1 MLKDKHIVVGV
12 TGGIAAYKSAMI
24 IRLLVKQGAEV
35 KVVMTPTAKQF
46 ITPLTLATLAKSPV
60 LVDFFNPENGEW
72 NSHVS
77 LGLWADAM
85 VIAPATAATIGK
97 MANGVADNL
106 LVTTYLSAKCPVF
119 LAPAMDLDM
128 WHHPTTQRN
137 LQTLREFGNIVIEP
151 NSGELASGLDGK
163 GRMAEPEQI
172 VDVLDFMINRTTE
185 LEGKR
190 ILVNGGG
197 TIERIDP
204 VRFIT
209 NDSSGKMACSI
220 ARELAIRGAEVIF
233 VAARMSVNPEGIPGV
248 TVRRVESADQMYVV
262 CMDEFDRVDAA
273 ILAAAVADYTP
284 AFKSEH
290 KLKKS
295 SDSMSIELL
304 PTHDI
309 AAELGACKG
318 ERKVVGFALETDNEF
333 EHAEDKL
340 IRKNLDFIVLNSLR
354 DQGAGLGVNTNKITI
369 LRPNGMR
376 TAYELKSKTEVAR
389 DIVDE
394 LIAEFEV

>member
-1 MLKDKHIVVGV
+1 
-12 TGGIAAYKSAMI
+12 
-24 IRLLVKQGAEV
+24 LLVKQGAEV

-128 WHHPTTQRN
+128 LHHPTTQRN

>member
-1 MLKDKHIVVGV
+1 
-12 TGGIAAYKSAMI
+12 
-24 IRLLVKQGAEV
+24 
-35 KVVMTPTAKQF
+35 
-46 ITPLTLATLAKSPV
+46 
-60 LVDFFNPENGEW
+60 
-72 NSHVS
+72 
-77 LGLWADAM
+77 
-85 VIAPATAATIGK
+85 
-97 MANGVADNL
+97 
-106 LVTTYLSAKCPVF
+106 
-119 LAPAMDLDM
+119 
-128 WHHPTTQRN
+128 
-137 LQTLREFGNIVIEP
+137 
-151 NSGELASGLDGK
+151 
-163 GRMAEPEQI
+163 
-172 VDVLDFMINRTTE
+172 
-185 LEGKR
+185 
-190 ILVNGGG
+190 
-197 TIERIDP
+197 
-204 VRFIT
+204 
-209 NDSSGKMACSI
+209 
-220 ARELAIRGAEVIF
+220 
-233 VAARMSVNPEGIPGV
+233 MSVNPEGIPGV

-394 LIAEFEV
+394 LISEFEV

>member
-1 MLKDKHIVVGV
+1 MLKDKHVIVGV
-12 TGGIAAYKSAMI
+12 TGGIAAYKSAI
-24 IRLLVKQGAEV
+24 LIRQLVKQGAEV
-35 KVVMTPTAKQF
+35 KVIMTPTAKQF
-46 ITPLTLATLAKSPV
+46 ITPLTLATLSKSPGY
-60 LVDFFNPENGEW
+60 VDFFNPENGEW

-85 VIAPATAATIGK
+85 VVAPATAATIGK

-128 WHHPTTQRN
+128 WQHPTTQRN
-137 LQTLREFGNIVIEP
+137 LNTLREFGNIIIEP
-151 NSGELASGLDGK
+151 DSGELASGLDGK
-163 GRMAEPEQI
+163 GRMAEPEHI
-172 VDVLDFMINRTTE
+172 ADVLDFMLNRTTE

-220 ARELAIRGAEVIF
+220 ARELAMRGAEVIF
-233 VAARMSVNPEGIPGV
+233 VAARMSVNPKVIPGV
-248 TVRRVESADQMYVV
+248 TVHHVESADQMYTV

-284 AFKSEH
+284 AFKSQH

-318 ERKVVGFALETDNEF
+318 ERKVVGFALETDNEL

-354 DQGAGLGVNTNKITI
+354 DSGAGLGVDTNKITI
-369 LRPNGMR
+369 LRPDGMR
-376 TAYELKSKTEVAR
+376 TAYELKSKSEVAR

-394 LIAEFEV
+394 LISEFDF

>member
-1 MLKDKHIVVGV
+1 
-12 TGGIAAYKSAMI
+12 
-24 IRLLVKQGAEV
+24 LLVKQGAEV